1 MRKLVIKLF
10 SFLIAVF
17 LVMPTFAFDIS
28 ELQQCQSIAI
38 KKMSLSDTPHRKNST
53 ATEFYGNKSLQ
64 DFFGEN
70 KLYFETE
77 YIYKNDN
84 IEIILNGDATWYH
97 IPQTYNKN
105 KKRYRLRYQKND
117 VMLASAPN
125 DVLTI
130 CRKENQQII
139 MLITK
144 AGSDIEA
151 ELFNLLDI
159 NEFDKKEP
167 SFWQRLWGTKSEETS
182 EYEIEE
188 EKLSIPKIPEK
199 SWIRVYFT
207 PGSECENNI
216 IAEIN
221 QAKKIDIAVYSI
233 TNQNIVDAIIDAKE
247 RGAKIRVITDRLQS
261 QGKYSLVDEIESAG
275 IPVITNTGHKIMH
288 NKFAVFDGK
297 RVESGS
303 YNWTASATKSNAENC
318 MFFEQEDKA
327 FTKQFDYLWNL
338 YQK

>member
-1 MRKLVIKLF
+1 MQKLVIKLVP
-10 SFLIAVF
+10 FLIAFFWAIPV
-17 LVMPTFAFDIS
+17 FAFNIN

-38 KKMSLSDTPHRKNST
+38 KKLSLSDTPHRKNST

-70 KLYFETE
+70 KVYFETE

-84 IEIILNGDATWYH
+84 SEIILNGDATWYH
-97 IPQTYNKN
+97 IPQPHNTN

-130 CRKENQQII
+130 CRKKNQQIV

-151 ELFNLLDI
+151 ELFNLLDV
-159 NEFDKKEP
+159 NEFDAEEP
-167 SFWQRLWGTKSEETS
+167 SFWQRLWGTGSKETS

-199 SWIRVYFT
+199 SWVRAYKR
-207 PGSECENNI
+207 E
-216 IAEIN
+216 
-221 QAKKIDIAVYSI
+221 
-233 TNQNIVDAIIDAKE
+233 
-247 RGAKIRVITDRLQS
+247 
-261 QGKYSLVDEIESAG
+261 
-275 IPVITNTGHKIMH
+275 
-288 NKFAVFDGK
+288 VFFG
-297 RVESGS
+297 
-303 YNWTASATKSNAENC
+303 
-318 MFFEQEDKA
+318 
-327 FTKQFDYLWNL
+327 
-338 YQK
+338 

>member
-1 MRKLVIKLF
+1 MQKLVIKLVP
-10 SFLIAVF
+10 FLIAFFWAIPV
-17 LVMPTFAFDIS
+17 FAFNIN

-38 KKMSLSDTPHRKNST
+38 KKLSLSDTPHRKNST

-70 KLYFETE
+70 KVYFETE

-84 IEIILNGDATWYH
+84 SEIILNGDATWYH
-97 IPQTYNKN
+97 IPQPHNTN

-130 CRKENQQII
+130 CRKKNQQIV

-151 ELFNLLDI
+151 ELFNLLDV
-159 NEFDKKEP
+159 NEFDAEEP
-167 SFWQRLWGTKSEETS
+167 SFWQRLWSTKSKENS
-182 EYEIEE
+182 EYKIEE

-199 SWIRVYFT
+199 SWVRVYFT
-207 PGSECENNI
+207 PGPDCENNI

-233 TNQNIVDAIIDAKE
+233 TNQNVVDAIIDAKE
-247 RGAKIRVITDRLQS
+247 RGAKIRIITDRLQS
-261 QGKYSLVDEIESAG
+261 AGKYSLVEELKTAG

-288 NKFAVFDGK
+288 NKFAIFDGK
-297 RVESGS
+297 RIESGS
-303 YNWTASATKSNAENC
+303 YNWTDSATKSNAENC
-318 MFFEQEDKA
+318 MFFDQEDKA
-327 FTKQFDYLWNL
+327 FTKQFNYLWDL